1 MQQLDSRMSHMP
13 DELFKVVGRKDD
25 EIDKIARPSLT
36 FLKDSWIRL
45 KKNKAAIFSLIVLAL
60 IILFALIGP
69 FMSSYNYYQTDYTKT
84 YQPPGGEHWLGTD
97 KFGRDQWTRIWD
109 GTRISL
115 YIAFLAA
122 ILDIAIGVTFG
133 ATAALVGGK
142 LDSLMQRVIEILIG
156 IPHLIIVILL
166 IMMVEPGILSITV
179 AMVITGWV
187 NMARL
192 VRAQIFKFKNQE
204 FILASRSLGATNRR
218 IMFHHMIPNTIGL
231 IIINMMFTI
240 PSAIFTEA
248 FLSFIGLGLQ
258 APQASLGVLIND
270 GFQAMRTSFYLLIYP
285 AIIITALMIC
295 FNLLADGL
303 RDAFDPKMRK

>member
-1 MQQLDSRMSHMP
+1 MDSRMSHMP